1 MRNLLR
7 HLLFAGT
14 VAAAAAAAGEITF
27 WDAPGF
33 AGRSFSANQAISNFA
48 DVGFND
54 RAVSA
59 IVRGGTWQLCGDAYF
74 RGRCVTLG
82 PGQYPDLAAVG
93 LVHAISSARELT
105 GWPGGGA
112 AGGGGRVVLYDSSGF
127 IGATYDVNG
136 AVVNFDGIGF
146 NDRALSMVVHEGT
159 WELCVDA
166 NFEGYC
172 QTFGPGRYANLGRLS
187 RLLSSLRPVGGGGGG
202 GGVPEAAAGGATGR
216 ARSSTK
222 APTSRAARSSSTAR
236 SCPTSTARGSTIA
249 RRRCAS
255 RAATGSSAATRISTA
270 NAGRSAPATTRP
282 CPGRSTTG
290 SRRAGASA
298 GVTRTTRRRTG
309 RGNRPWGSSTT
320 SPGCAAS
327 WRARA

>member
-7 HLLFAGT
+7 HLLFAGSVT
-14 VAAAAAAAGEITF
+14 AAAAAGAQVTF
-27 WDAPGF
+27 WDGPAF
-33 AGRSFSANQAISNFA
+33 AGRSFSANQTISNFA
-48 DVGFND
+48 DVGYND

-59 IVRGGTWQLCGDAYF
+59 VVRGGSWQLCGDAYF
-74 RGRCVTLG
+74 RGRCVSLD

-93 LVHAISSARELT
+93 LSYAISSARQLT

-112 AGGGGRVVLYDSSGF
+112 AWGGGRVVLYDSSGF

-136 AVVNFDGIGF
+136 AVVNLDGSGF

-202 GGVPEAAAGGATGR
+202 VAGGG
-216 ARSSTK
+216 
-222 APTSRAARSSSTAR
+222 
-236 SCPTSTARGSTIA
+236 GGWGD
-249 RRRCAS
+249 AS
-255 RAATGSSAATRISTA
+255 RAILYEGPNLSGRTLVISGQVVSNLDGTGFNDRASSLRVEGGYWIFCSDANFNGECRTFGPGDYPSLSGGLNNRISS
-270 NAGRSAPATTRP
+270 GRRVSGGYPYN
-282 CPGRSTTG
+282 STPNW
-290 SRRAGASA
+290 SRQ
-298 GVTRTTRRRTG
+298 
-309 RGNRPWGSSTT
+309 
-320 SPGCAAS
+320 
-327 WRARA
+327 